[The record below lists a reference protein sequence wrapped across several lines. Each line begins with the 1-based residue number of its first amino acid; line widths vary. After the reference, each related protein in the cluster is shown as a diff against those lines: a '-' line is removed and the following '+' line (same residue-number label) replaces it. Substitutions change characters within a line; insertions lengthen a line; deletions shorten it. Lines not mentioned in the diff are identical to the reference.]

1 MTSPEINTASTN
13 DAQIFDRGYR
23 SYSGVRTGVP
33 GAIKTVISQSVRSVL
48 GLGRSARHKVIPV
61 VVILMTYVPAIVFVG
76 LAALLPDEIGDGFLP
91 TYAEYYG
98 FIITALFLFAA
109 FVAPELLCT
118 DRRSGMLGVYL
129 SSPLDRT
136 TYLLA
141 KLLAVMTILA
151 LVTIGPPLLLLIAL
165 SLEGSGP
172 EGWINFFETL
182 GRIVLAGFMVSL
194 FFSALSMAVSAT
206 TDRKG
211 AATATTLGLLVGSAA
226 VGNTLVEFDYS
237 RKFLLM
243 DLLGLPSELAFR
255 VHNELGNWRDIESVF
270 VWLAVVGIIVAC
282 GSWVWLRYRSL
293 LVRR

>member
-1 MTSPEINTASTN
+1 MSASGN

-23 SYSGVRTGVP
+23 TYSGARTGVP
-33 GAIKTVISQSVRSVL
+33 GAIKTVISQSVRAVL

-61 VVILMTYVPAIVFVG
+61 VVILMTFVPAIVFVG
-76 LAALLPDEIGDGFLP
+76 LAALLPEDLGNDFLP

-129 SSPLDRT
+129 ASPLDRT
-136 TYLLA
+136 TYLVA
-141 KLLAVMTILA
+141 KLLAVMSILA
-151 LVTIGPPLLLLIAL
+151 IVTIGPPLLLLIAL
-165 SLEGSGP
+165 SFEGSGP
-172 EGWINFFETL
+172 DGIVNFFETL
-182 GRIVLAGFMVSL
+182 GRIVIAGLMVSL

-211 AATATTLGLLVGSAA
+211 AATATTLGLLVGSSA
-226 VGNTLVEFDYS
+226 VGNSLVDFDYS
-237 RKFLLM
+237 RKFRLM
-243 DLLGLPSELAFR
+243 DLLGLPSELTFR
-255 VHNELGNWRDIESVF
+255 IHNERGNWPDIGSSLI
-270 VWLAVVGIIVAC
+270 WLTVIGIIVVC
-282 GSWVWLRYRSL
+282 GAWVWLRYRSL

>member
-1 MTSPEINTASTN
+1 MTSPEISSGT

-23 SYSGVRTGVP
+23 SYSGVRTGVR
-33 GAIKTVISQSVRSVL
+33 GAVKTVVGQSVRAVL
-48 GLGRSARHKVIPV
+48 GMGRSARHKIIPV
-61 VVILMTYVPAIVFVG
+61 AVILMTFVPAIVFVG
-76 LAALLPDEIGDGFLP
+76 LAALLPDELGDDFLP

-98 FIITALFLFAA
+98 LIITALFLFAA

-129 SSPLDRT
+129 ASPLDRT

-141 KLLAVMTILA
+141 KLLSVMAILA
-151 LVTIGPPLLLLIAL
+151 IVTIGPPLLLLIAL

-172 EGWINFFETL
+172 EGWVNFFEAL
-182 GRIVLAGFMVSL
+182 GRILLSGVMISL
-194 FFSALSMAVSAT
+194 FFSTLSMAVSAT

-211 AATATTLGLLVGSAA
+211 AATATTLGVLVGSAV

-237 RKFLLM
+237 PKYRLM

-255 VHNELGNWRDIESVF
+255 IHDEAGNWRDISSSL
-270 VWLAVVGIIVAC
+270 VWLTVVGIILAC
-282 GSWVWLRYRSL
+282 AGWVWLRYRSL